1 MLCLCISM
9 VSSMGPSA
17 SDGLWFSEI
26 MQTYHD
32 MYKPTQ
38 PINEMKRLTNLNQ
51 ELITLK
57 KQNQNIM
64 KMMNPARENK
74 RNTPPRYNN
83 LRAKYTKF
91 PFIFRI

>member
-1 MLCLCISM
+1 MFCLCISM
-9 VSSMGPSA
+9 VSSVESST

-26 MQTYHD
+26 MQEYAD
-32 MYKPTQ
+32 MYKPIQ
-38 PINEMKRLTNLNQ
+38 RFNEMKQLTKLNQ

-57 KQNQNIM
+57 KQKQNIM

>member
-57 KQNQNIM
+57 KQNQNTM
-64 KMMNPARENK
+64 KMMRTQLAEMS
-74 RNTPPRYNN
+74 
-83 LRAKYTKF
+83 
-91 PFIFRI
+91 RILHSDTISTS